1 MRFLQSLLEPAALLG
16 WLLLV
21 LLVVL
26 WRGRRVVW
34 PRRLT
39 TGLVLLYWLLA
50 SPLGA
55 NALLAPLERQAL
67 EAAQACQK
75 GRGAELEWGILL
87 AGGASDGARSEED
100 YAHLQQASFRRLIGA
115 AQWVKTDPGRR
126 LLVSGGAGSVPE
138 AVLMGRLLRD
148 LGVPREALLLESQT
162 RTTST
167 GAAAVASLLE
177 LRQVKH
183 ALLFTSASHLPRAQR
198 NLASVG
204 IETCAMPVDFQHVA
218 PIWPGH
224 LVPQL
229 SALAKSTAA
238 LHEYLGL
245 LLRSG

>member
-1 MRFLQSLLEPAALLG
+1 
-16 WLLLV
+16 
-21 LLVVL
+21 
-26 WRGRRVVW
+26 
-34 PRRLT
+34 
-39 TGLVLLYWLLA
+39 
-50 SPLGA
+50 
-55 NALLAPLERQAL
+55 
-67 EAAQACQK
+67 
-75 GRGAELEWGILL
+75 
-87 AGGASDGARSEED
+87 
-100 YAHLQQASFRRLIGA
+100 
-115 AQWVKTDPGRR
+115 
-126 LLVSGGAGSVPE
+126 VPE